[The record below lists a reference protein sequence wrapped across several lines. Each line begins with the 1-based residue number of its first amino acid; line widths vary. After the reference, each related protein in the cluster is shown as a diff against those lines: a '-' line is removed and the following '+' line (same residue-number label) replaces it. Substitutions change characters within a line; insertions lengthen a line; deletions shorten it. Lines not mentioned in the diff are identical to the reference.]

1 MGGLIPKL
9 PLPLAIVGGSGE
21 ILATNELF
29 STLWLQPDRDQCL
42 LAKLSQEDSLQ
53 LIADIGA
60 AAQGVTSETRELL
73 IISTLE
79 PRWAQAKVMPSP
91 GGCEPGAALLM
102 WLEAPNRLRGQEELA
117 YRESR
122 WDHALISSELG
133 VWDHNWDSGR
143 KYYSPTWYKMRGL
156 QPGEQLPGSTAEWLQ
171 NVHPDDRAKVIHAME
186 RQEEGDPAFAVFDYR
201 EQHKD
206 GHWVWIECRGAGVE
220 WDASGRATRV
230 VGTDTDVTVRK
241 ASEEA
246 ALRMARRLEMA
257 LDISGIGV
265 FEADFTTG
273 QSEWDE
279 RMFSIYGLDGSG
291 TIEIGGLWES
301 LLHPED
307 LPRVVQKVA
316 DHASSTDT
324 FSDEYRVVLGSGQE
338 RIIKSHSKRFTT
350 QDGHIKLVGAN
361 WDVTDDVLLRRELED
376 ATRLAEAKSVALE
389 SARQE
394 IEHSAL
400 HDYLTALPNR
410 RYLDQTLRRTAEGS
424 LGGANKLAILHLD
437 LDRFKHINDT
447 LGHATGDALLKHV
460 AQVLASCAGDN
471 DFVARVGGDEFVI
484 VHSLDGSSGSI
495 SDLADDLI
503 VTLSKPI
510 TVNGHLCRTGA
521 SIGIACQDEEE
532 TDTTQLLLNAD
543 IALYRAKKSGRNRF
557 EFFSSQSY
565 EELVGK
571 KGVAD
576 DVLAGLEQ
584 RAFIPFYQLQ
594 FDATSL
600 EIVGVE
606 ALARLQ
612 TPDGGLHSPAVFL
625 PVAKELGV
633 VADIDSMI
641 LEAALEDFRTWQQA
655 GLGIPKLSVNV
666 SYERL
671 YDPALTAKLRAL
683 NLEPGIL
690 SFELLE
696 SIFLDQC
703 DEEILRRLTEL
714 RELGISLEIDD
725 FGTGHAS
732 MVSLLK
738 VCPRALKV
746 DRELVAGA
754 TNSKE
759 QQALLRSIVEI
770 GRSLDIQVVAEGVET
785 EDDIAILRDLGCDSL
800 QGYALA
806 RPMPA
811 SELTA
816 YVQRQPWRGL
826 VARLT
831 RPAIKTS

>member
-1 MGGLIPKL
+1 MAGLISPL

-21 ILATNELF
+21 ILATNKLF
-29 STLWLQPDRDQCL
+29 STLWLEPDQDHCL
-42 LAKLSQEDSLQ
+42 LAKLSKEDCQQ
-53 LIADIGA
+53 LIADIAA
-60 AAQGVTSETRELL
+60 AAQGVSSETRELL
-73 IISTLE
+73 IISTRE

-91 GGCEPGAALLM
+91 GGGEPGAALLL
-102 WLEAPNRLRGQEELA
+102 WLEAPNRMRGLQELA

-156 QPGEQLPGSTAEWLQ
+156 QPGDQLPGSTAEWLQ
-171 NVHPDDRAKVIHAME
+171 KVHPDDRANVIYAME
-186 RQEEGDPAFAVFDYR
+186 RQEVGDPAFAVFDYR

-206 GHWVWIECRGAGVE
+206 GHWVWIECRGGGVE
-220 WDASGRATRV
+220 WDASGKATRV

-265 FEADFTTG
+265 FEADFNTG

-291 TIEIGGLWES
+291 TIEIGGLWET
-301 LLHPED
+301 LVHPED

-316 DHASSTDT
+316 DHASSTET
-324 FSDEYRVVLGSGQE
+324 FSDEYRVVLGNGQE
-338 RIIKSHSKRFTT
+338 RIIRSHSKRFVG
-350 QDGHIKLVGAN
+350 QDGHAKLVGAN
-361 WDVTDDVLLRRELED
+361 WDVTDEVLLRRELED
-376 ATRLAEAKSVALE
+376 ATRLAEAKSAALE
-389 SARQE
+389 AARYE
-394 IEHSAL
+394 IEYSAL
-400 HDYLTALPNR
+400 HDYLTDLPNR
-410 RYLDQTLRRTAEGS
+410 RYLDLTLRRMAEGS
-424 LGGANKLAILHLD
+424 TGHPNKLAILHLD

-460 AQVLASCAGDN
+460 AHVLASCARDD

-484 VHSLDGSSGSI
+484 VHAFDESSLSI
-495 SDLADDLI
+495 SNLAQDLI

-521 SIGIACQDEEE
+521 SIGIARQEDKE

-565 EELVGK
+565 EELVNR

-576 DVLAGLEQ
+576 DVLAALEQ
-584 RAFIPFYQLQ
+584 RAFVPFYQLQ

-606 ALARLQ
+606 TLARLR
-612 TPDGGLHSPAVFL
+612 TPDGRLHSPDVFL
-625 PVAKELGV
+625 PVANELGV

-641 LEAALEDFRTWQQA
+641 LEAALEDFRVWQESR
-655 GLGIPKLSVNV
+655 LGIPKFSVNV

-671 YDPALTAKLRAL
+671 YDPALTSKLRAMAI
-683 NLEPGIL
+683 EPGIL

-703 DEEILRRLTEL
+703 DEQVLKRLSEL

-732 MVSLLK
+732 IISLLK
-738 VCPRALKV
+738 VSPKALKV

-754 TNSKE
+754 TSSRE
-759 QQALLRSIVEI
+759 QQALLRSIIEI
-770 GRSLDIQVVAEGVET
+770 GRSLNIRVVAEGVET
-785 EDDIAILRDLGCDSL
+785 EEDIAILRDLGCDSL

-806 RPMPA
+806 KPMPA
-811 SELTA
+811 SELIT
-816 YVQRQPWRGL
+816 YIQRELWRSEGP
-826 VARLT
+826 R
-831 RPAIKTS
+831 S